1 MIPDALPDL
10 IRRFEGLR
18 LKPYLDP
25 AGVPTIGY
33 GHTGPEV
40 RMDSP
45 PITRALAEEWLLE
58 DAEKACRAAL
68 RWSPILAGEDDRLA
82 AIADFVFN
90 LGAGRYKASTLRRR
104 VNEGDWPA
112 AEEQLHR
119 WVFGGGRRL
128 PGLVLRR
135 QAEAGLLRLASKTQ
149 ENGTGF
155 HRHETRRAKR
165 F

>member
-1 MIPDALPDL
+1 MIPDALPPL

-18 LKPYLDP
+18 LKPYLCP

-33 GHTGPEV
+33 GHTGPRV

-68 RWSPILAGEDDRLA
+68 RWSPILAGDEDRLA

-90 LGAGRYKASTLRRR
+90 LGAGRYRSSTLRKR

-135 QAEAGLLRLASKTQ
+135 QAEAGLLLAPVP
-149 ENGTGF
+149 
-155 HRHETRRAKR
+155 A
-165 F
+165 